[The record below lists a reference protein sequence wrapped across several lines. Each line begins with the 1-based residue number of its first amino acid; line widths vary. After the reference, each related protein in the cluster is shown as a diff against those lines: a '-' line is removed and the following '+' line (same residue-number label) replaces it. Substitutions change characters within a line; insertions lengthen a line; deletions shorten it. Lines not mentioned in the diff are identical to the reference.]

1 VLFLLLA
8 SFFASLLR
16 KMGKA
21 TAKMAFLS
29 NLLILFLLL
38 GIPYGD
44 SPENLESIVDNL
56 LERA

>member
-1 VLFLLLA
+1 
-8 SFFASLLR
+8 
-16 KMGKA
+16 MGKA